1 MKAKWA
7 KLSVAVFGIGSVMHV
22 GCLGLGGLGLGGDGG
37 GGFFGGFREG
47 LFGRGFPAD
56 NLWLNIGI
64 DVLNE
69 ELFG

>member
-7 KLSVAVFGIGSVMHV
+7 KLSVAVFGAGTLFHS
-22 GCLGLGGLGLGGDGG
+22 GCLSLGALGGGGEG
-37 GGFFGGFREG
+37 GGFFGGFAEG
-47 LFGRGFPAD
+47 LFGRGFPTN

>member
-7 KLSVAVFGIGSVMHV
+7 KLSVAVFGAGTLFHS
-22 GCLGLGGLGLGGDGG
+22 GCLSLGGLGGE
-37 GGFFGGFREG
+37 GGFFGGVVEG
-47 LFGRGFPAD
+47 IFGRGFPTG

>member
-7 KLSVAVFGIGSVMHV
+7 KLSVAVFGVGSMLQL
-22 GCLGLGGLGLGGDGG
+22 GCLGLGDGDG
-37 GGFFGGFREG
+37 GGFFGGFVDG
-47 LFGRGFPAD
+47 IFGRGFPTN

>member
-1 MKAKWA
+1 MNKQ
-7 KLSVAVFGIGSVMHV
+7 KLFALAALVCGGATVFQ
-22 GCLGLGGLGLGGDGG
+22 GCLG
-37 GGFFGGFREG
+37 GFWQGI
-47 LFGRGFPAD
+47 FGRGWPTE

>member
-7 KLSVAVFGIGSVMHV
+7 KLSVAVFGAGTLLHS
-22 GCLGLGGLGLGGDGG
+22 GCLSLGGLGGGD
-37 GGFFGGFREG
+37 GGFFGGFVEG
-47 LFGRGFPAD
+47 IFGRGFPTN